1 MTHDELLAK
10 IDHHMLDIVETGFND
25 YKAHNAL
32 RTVVELH
39 KSKETTYQKMLGK
52 WASDSSVLSCE
63 YCGGYYPCQT
73 ILVVQKALQ

>member
-1 MTHDELLAK
+1 MSHDELLAIIK
-10 IDHHMLDIVETGFND
+10 DKFINQSGLHDAQIV
-25 YKAHNAL
+25 NAL
-32 RTVVELH
+32 RAVVELH

-73 ILVVQKALQ
+73 ILVIEKELK